1 MSQNGWISVKIL
13 LATYW
18 HLPHVG
24 GVSTYVYDL
33 RRKLERM
40 GHEVDIL
47 AHYPDMQKYYMPN
60 NGKFLE
66 KQKVRDLIYEK
77 VLGFYNQH
85 LPQVDPWIRWREIE
99 RYCYETA
106 ATFFNLTKYDL
117 IHTQDIIS
125 TRALWRVKPMHVP
138 LIATIHG
145 CLATEYLISGEI
157 QERNTLPWTY
167 AAAEEY
173 YGATSTDV
181 TIVPTEWLR
190 NLYVEEFNIP
200 GDHLKV
206 IPYGMDIDLFLQ
218 RMDHRPSLERPS
230 DKKVLACSARLVPVK
245 GHKHLLDALAKLRDE
260 RTDWICWIIGNG
272 PLRKEL
278 EQQSN
283 QLNLENHVIFLGN
296 REDVPSLLKQS
307 DVVVLP
313 SLQDNHPFAIMEAQ
327 VAGKPVV
334 VSDAGGI
341 PEMVEHGQTGLVS
354 PAGDTELLYQNL
366 KTILLDENLYR
377 RISERARERAMVQWD
392 MKTMVT
398 RTVDVYKMF
407 NQSM

>member
-173 YGATSTDV
+173 YGATSSDV

-200 GDHLKV
+200 G
-206 IPYGMDIDLFLQ
+206 Y
-218 RMDHRPSLERPS
+218 
-230 DKKVLACSARLVPVK
+230 
-245 GHKHLLDALAKLRDE
+245 
-260 RTDWICWIIGNG
+260 
-272 PLRKEL
+272 
-278 EQQSN
+278 
-283 QLNLENHVIFLGN
+283 
-296 REDVPSLLKQS
+296 
-307 DVVVLP
+307 
-313 SLQDNHPFAIMEAQ
+313 
-327 VAGKPVV
+327 
-334 VSDAGGI
+334 
-341 PEMVEHGQTGLVS
+341 
-354 PAGDTELLYQNL
+354 
-366 KTILLDENLYR
+366 
-377 RISERARERAMVQWD
+377 
-392 MKTMVT
+392 
-398 RTVDVYKMF
+398 
-407 NQSM
+407 